1 MDTASSAIGT
11 LVLVVGPS
19 GAGKDSIIAGA
30 ASRLRDD
37 PSFVF
42 ARRSITRPLEAGGE
56 AHVALSS
63 AAFAARRARGAFLL
77 HWQAHGLDYGIPAS
91 LADDRAAGRIV
102 VANVSRTMID
112 GARAFLPPIHV
123 VQILASREVLAARL
137 ASRGRESM
145 ADIALRLERAT
156 AELEPAADVTTMAN
170 DGALEHA
177 VAQFVAILRGIASQL
192 AASPVVSA
200 RR

>member
-1 MDTASSAIGT
+1 MDAAPSTTGA

-19 GAGKDSIIAGA
+19 GAGKDSVIAGA
-30 ASRLRDD
+30 ASQLHGD

-42 ARRSITRPLEAGGE
+42 ARRSITRPPDSGGE

-63 AAFAARRARGAFLL
+63 AAFAAARERGAFLL
-77 HWQAHGLDYGIPAS
+77 HWQAHGLDYGLSIA
-91 LADDRAAGRIV
+91 LAAELAAGRIV
-102 VANVSRTMID
+102 IANVSRTVI
-112 GARAFLPPIHV
+112 GAARTHLAPARV

-137 ASRGRESM
+137 ALRGRESA
-145 ADIALRLERAT
+145 ADIGRRLERAA
-156 AELEPAADVTTMAN
+156 AELEPAADVTTIMN

-177 VAQFVAILRGIASQL
+177 IGRFVVVLQGIASQPAVST
-192 AASPVVSA
+192 AASA